1 MLEISSQTP
10 DSEQIAIKSKFNPL
24 ARVTEE
30 GYTIMMIELVLL

>member
-10 DSEQIAIKSKFNPL
+10 DSEQIAIESKFNPL

-30 GYTIMMIELVLL
+30 GYPSSITLGELK